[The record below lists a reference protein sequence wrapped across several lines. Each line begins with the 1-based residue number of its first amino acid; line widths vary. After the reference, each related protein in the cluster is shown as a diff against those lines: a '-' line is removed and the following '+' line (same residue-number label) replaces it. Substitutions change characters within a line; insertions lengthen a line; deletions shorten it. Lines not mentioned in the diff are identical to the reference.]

1 MCEGQPAFGV
11 ELGTTA
17 ARCISHGDVS
27 AVAKAAYDQIRSE
40 RMGFMSSLDL
50 LLDRVISL
58 ESPPYSILFLIN

>member
-27 AVAKAAYDQIRSE
+27 AVAQAAYDQIRSE
-40 RMGFMSSLDL
+40 GMTLDL
-50 LLDRVISL
+50 LLYMSVMRL
-58 ESPPYSILFLIN
+58 ESPYCILFLTN